1 MTIPTQPW
9 KMMKRIYRD
18 VLPSVKQELADW
30 TAFAESIPNMELRKQ
45 ALASI
50 ATKTFHCEGG
60 SIYSLLA
67 KERKDEVIS
76 FIVAYQTISDYL
88 DNLCDRSTSLDPDDF
103 RALHESMMDA
113 LTPGARH
120 DYYRNRSD
128 SNDGGYLAALVQ
140 KCQDYLHTLP
150 NLPVIQPA
158 LYELASYYCD
168 LQVHKHVI
176 QEERVGRLQNWF
188 GKYKP
193 NLPEMSWYEF
203 SACSGSTLGIFCI
216 VSYAAMTDNMDELVG
231 QIKNGYF
238 PWVQGLHILLDYFI
252 DQEEDKRGGD
262 LNFCSFYNS
271 EEELFQRF
279 SHFMEQADKSISML
293 PDAKFHRMVNRGLLG
308 IYLADRKVQEQR
320 RVRHLARKLLR
331 KAGGTGWFFLVNGWL
346 YRRLKLSFMT
356 RSIH

>member
-9 KMMKRIYRD
+9 KMMKLIYRD
-18 VLPSVKQELADW
+18 VLPSVKRELTGW
-30 TAFAESIPNMELRKQ
+30 TTFAESIPNLELRKQ

-67 KERKDEVIS
+67 RERKDEVIS

-88 DNLCDRSTSLDPDDF
+88 DNLCDRSTSLDPADF

-113 LTPGARH
+113 LTPGESH
-120 DYYRNRSD
+120 DYYRNRQDSD
-128 SNDGGYLAALVQ
+128 DGGYLAALV
-140 KCQDYLHTLP
+140 KTCQDFLVTLP
-150 NLPVIQPA
+150 SLSAIQPN
-158 LYELASYYCD
+158 LYELASFYCD
-168 LQVHKHVI
+168 LQVHKHVT
-176 QEERVGRLQNWF
+176 QEERVNRLQEWF
-188 GKYKP
+188 GKYQSQ
-193 NLPEMSWYEF
+193 LPEMTWYEF

-216 VSYAAMTDNMDELVG
+216 VSYAAISERMDGLVDR
-231 QIKNGYF
+231 IKEGYF

-252 DQEEDKRGGD
+252 DQEEDKQGGD

-271 EEELFQRF
+271 DDELFNRF
-279 SHFMEQADKSISML
+279 SHFIEQADKSIQTL

-320 RVRHLARKLLR
+320 HVRQLSRRLLR

-346 YRRLKLSFMT
+346 YRRLKPNFLNH
-356 RSIH
+356 SIH